1 MLAVSLI
8 VWAGMVGLGVMWL
21 PLARVASG
29 PALFLG
35 CATLLLATAIRAA
48 RLATRNR
55 SGE

>member
-1 MLAVSLI
+1 MSLI